1 MIDLVVQTLEVILVV
16 VVDKASVPVELAV
29 DNLMQEEQMVKE
41 AT

>member
-1 MIDLVVQTLEVILVV
+1 MIDLEVQTLEVILVV
-16 VVDKASVPVELAV
+16 VVDKVSVLVELAA